1 MTRQRLCFLFLMLT
15 LLVGTLGV
23 QPPAPQPA
31 EASDHRQEINTLAM
45 AIDNRASM
53 NGLPSGDGSISPAE
67 YAISE
72 VIWNDIN
79 SFNTDLESFEQ
90 ASPANAASV
99 DNVEIT
105 ITDYYVK
112 VFDPSSRPD
121 AEIDMTT
128 SLDQLTQDITN
139 ELILDQITQELTNE
153 MIEYRTWQEIIE
165 ATEQYFNENP
175 PANAESLEQLT
186 QEITNALYLEQL
198 TEEITN
204 EVINQQIW
212 QEIIEAT
219 EQYLAENAPATPEQV
234 GQTVKDGTSDYIKND
249 PKIKR
254 KNINRKRAENRIEFY
269 VPSQMLPINGRW
281 RVRPYTSN
289 VTGDCFDTDT
299 WARGDGAGSELD
311 NPGDPLCGY
320 ENIGGLPFITWQGSI
335 HMYLPGTSSI
345 YSDFPRTGYQATR
358 SQANGPMD
366 SSRKYVTTVE
376 YEVVAPDTIRVHYL
390 TRFEGGCAIEATYEI
405 VLVKADESVCP
416 AQNSY
421 DPTQGNTEPGKI
433 NPVKDDDELPI
444 EEPPVF
450 EGPYTVGMPIG
461 TAPQCEFPTMTEVR
475 LLDQGNGTLI
485 MDYGTG
491 QKTLYRDSV
500 GYTYDSG
507 FGPTGWE
514 NLSLFFNS
522 NGNGYLTWNKTDA
535 TGQMCS
541 VSQDLYLP
549 GQAPVDT
556 PTQSTD
562 STNSTDSGPVAGGTL
577 TDGKYAVEWSI
588 MEATCPADLQAVMPT
603 FTNVTVTFGDKTV
616 VLSYDGGEIVL
627 DDMMGLG
634 TYMYM
639 DMTGSPMLNVALTNV
654 SGIDVV
660 LNWMAMSQTGS
671 TCTAST
677 TFAQ

>member
-1 MTRQRLCFLFLMLT
+1 MPRQRLCFLFLTLT
-15 LLVGTLGV
+15 LLVGALGI
-23 QPPAPQPA
+23 QPSATQPA
-31 EASDHRQEINTLAM
+31 AASDHRQEINSLAM

-53 NGLPSGDGSISPAE
+53 NGLPSGDGSVSPAE

-90 ASPANAASV
+90 ASPINAASV
-99 DNVEIT
+99 ESVEIT

-121 AEIDMTT
+121 AEMDMAQN
-128 SLDQLTQDITN
+128 LNQLTQEITDYIHL
-139 ELILDQITQELTNE
+139 EQITQELTNE
-153 MIEYRTWQEIIE
+153 MIEYKTWQEIIE
-165 ATEQYFNENP
+165 ATEQYLAENP
-175 PANAESLEQLT
+175 PADTQSLEQLT
-186 QEITNALYLEQL
+186 QEITNAIYMEQL

-212 QEIIEAT
+212 QEIIDAT

-281 RVRPYTSN
+281 RVQPYRTN
-289 VTGDCFDTDT
+289 VIGDCFNTDA
-299 WARGDGAGSELD
+299 WAHGDGGGSDVEEL
-311 NPGDPLCGY
+311 GDPLCGY
-320 ENIGGLPFITWQGSI
+320 ENLGGLPFITWQGSI

-345 YSDFPRTGYQATR
+345 YSDYPSTGYLATR
-358 SQANGPMD
+358 SEANGPLD

-376 YEVVAPDTIRVHYL
+376 YEVVAPDRILVHYL
-390 TRFEGGCAIEATYEI
+390 ARFDGGCAIEATYEI

-416 AQNSY
+416 AQSSY
-421 DPTQGNTEPGKI
+421 VPTKGNTEPGQI
-433 NPVKDDDELPI
+433 TPVKDDDELPI

-450 EGPYTVGMPIG
+450 EGPYTVGMPFG

-475 LLDQGNGTLI
+475 LLDQGNGVLV

-491 QKTLYRDSV
+491 QKTLYRDST

-549 GQAPVDT
+549 GQVPADT
-556 PTQSTD
+556 PTTD
-562 STNSTDSGPVAGGTL
+562 STTSSDAGPVAGGTL
-577 TDGKYAVEWSI
+577 ADGEYAVEWSI
-588 MEATCPADLQAVMPT
+588 MEATCPADLQAVMPS
-603 FTNVTVTFGDKTV
+603 FTNVTVTFNDKTV

-654 SGIDVV
+654 SGIDVQ
-660 LNWMAMSQTGS
+660 LTWMAMSQTGS

>member
-1 MTRQRLCFLFLMLT
+1 MTRQRLCFLFLTLT
-15 LLVGTLGV
+15 LLVGALGI
-23 QPPAPQPA
+23 QPPTPKPA
-31 EASDHRQEINTLAM
+31 AASYYRQEVNTLAM

-53 NGLPSGDGSISPAE
+53 NGLSSGDGSISPAE

-79 SFNTDLESFEQ
+79 SFNTDLEAFEQ
-90 ASPANAASV
+90 ANTLNATSANALETTMT
-99 DNVEIT
+99 N
-105 ITDYYVK
+105 YYEQVAN
-112 VFDPSSRPD
+112 PTARPD
-121 AEIDMTT
+121 AEMNMTT
-128 SLDQLTQDITN
+128 TLEQQSPQVSDPVALEQIKQSLTTD
-139 ELILDQITQELTNE
+139 LINY
-153 MIEYRTWQEIIE
+153 MTWQELINAADE
-165 ATEQYFNENP
+165 YFNENP
-175 PANAESLEQLT
+175 TSMTAEEVS
-186 QEITNALYLEQL
+186 NALYLEQIKQSL
-198 TEEITN
+198 TTDILN
-204 EVINQQIW
+204 ELAK
-212 QEIIEAT
+212 QELIEAGN
-219 EQYLAENAPATPEQV
+219 QYLAENSPATPDKV

-254 KNINRKRAENRIEFY
+254 KNINRKRAENMIEFY

-281 RVRPYTSN
+281 RVRPYTTN
-289 VTGDCFDTDT
+289 VIGDCFDTDT
-299 WARGDGAGSELD
+299 WAQGEGGGSDEEEL
-311 NPGDPLCGY
+311 GDPLCGY
-320 ENIGGLPFITWQGSI
+320 ENLGGLPFITWQAEI

-345 YSDFPRTGYQATR
+345 YSDYPRTGYLATR
-358 SQANGPMD
+358 SQANGPLD

-376 YEVVAPDTIRVHYL
+376 YEVVAPDRILVHYL
-390 TRFEGGCAIEATYEI
+390 ARFDGGCAIEATYEI
-405 VLVKADESVCP
+405 VLVKADESVCS

-421 DPTQGNTEPGKI
+421 VPQDATQPGAI

-461 TAPQCEFPTMTEVR
+461 TAPQCEFPAMNEIR
-475 LLDQGNGTLI
+475 LLDQGNGALV

-507 FGPTGWE
+507 LGATGWE

-549 GQAPVDT
+549 GQVPVDT
-556 PTQSTD
+556 PTQPTD
-562 STNSTDSGPVAGGTL
+562 STGSSDAGPVAGGTL
-577 TDGKYAVEWSI
+577 TDGEYAVEWSI
-588 MEATCPADLQAVMPT
+588 MESTCPADLQAVMPA
-603 FTNVTVTFGDKTV
+603 FANVTVTFNDKTV

-639 DMTGSPMLNVALTNV
+639 DMTGSPMLNISLTNV
-654 SGIDVV
+654 SGMDVQ
-660 LNWMAMSQTGS
+660 LSWMAMSQTGS

>member
-1 MTRQRLCFLFLMLT
+1 MTRQRLCFLFLTLT
-15 LLVGTLGV
+15 LLVGALGI
-23 QPPAPQPA
+23 QSPAPQPA
-31 EASDHRQEINTLAM
+31 AASDYRQEINTLAM
-45 AIDNRASM
+45 AIDSRATT
-53 NGLPSGDGSISPAE
+53 NGLPSGDGVISPAE

-79 SFNTDLESFEQ
+79 SFNTDLEAFEQ
-90 ASPANAASV
+90 ANTLNATSANTLETTMTS
-99 DNVEIT
+99 
-105 ITDYYVK
+105 YYEQVAT
-112 VFDPSSRPD
+112 PTARPD
-121 AEIDMTT
+121 AELTMKTT
-128 SLDQLTQDITN
+128 LDQLAQDITN
-139 ELILDQITQELTNE
+139 EVILEQITQELTNE
-153 MIEYRTWQEIIE
+153 MIEYRTWQEIVA
-165 ATEQYFNENP
+165 ATDQYFNETP
-175 PANAESLEQLT
+175 PTDPQSLNQLTEEISNELYMEQLV
-186 QEITNALYLEQL
+186 
-198 TEEITN
+198 EEITN
-204 EVINQQIW
+204 EVTNQQIW
-212 QEIIEAT
+212 QEMIDAANE
-219 EQYLAENAPATPEQV
+219 YFAENAPATADKV

-281 RVRPYTSN
+281 KVQPYRTN
-289 VTGDCFDTDT
+289 VIGDCFDTDA
-299 WARGDGAGSELD
+299 WAQGEGGGSDEEEL
-311 NPGDPLCGY
+311 GDPLCGY
-320 ENIGGLPFITWQGSI
+320 ENPGGLPFITWQAEI

-345 YSDFPRTGYQATR
+345 YSDLPRTGYQATR

-376 YEVVAPDTIRVHYL
+376 YEVVAPDRIRVHYL
-390 TRFEGGCAIEATYEI
+390 AQFEGGCAIEATYDI

-416 AQNSY
+416 AQNTY
-421 DPTQGNTEPGKI
+421 DPSQGNTEPGAI

-461 TAPQCEFPTMTEVR
+461 TAPQCEFPAMSEVR
-475 LLDQGNGTLI
+475 LLDQGNGALV

-549 GQAPVDT
+549 GQVPADT
-556 PTQSTD
+556 PTQPTD
-562 STNSTDSGPVAGGTL
+562 STSSTDSGTVAGGTL
-577 TDGKYAVEWSI
+577 ADGAYAVEWSI

-603 FTNVTVTFGDKTV
+603 FANVTVSFNDKTV
-616 VLSYDGGEIVL
+616 VLSYDGGEITL

-634 TYMYM
+634 TYMFM
-639 DMTGSPMLNVALTNV
+639 DMTANPMLNVSLTNV
-654 SGIDVV
+654 SGMDVQ
-660 LNWMAMSQTGS
+660 LSWMAMSQTGS